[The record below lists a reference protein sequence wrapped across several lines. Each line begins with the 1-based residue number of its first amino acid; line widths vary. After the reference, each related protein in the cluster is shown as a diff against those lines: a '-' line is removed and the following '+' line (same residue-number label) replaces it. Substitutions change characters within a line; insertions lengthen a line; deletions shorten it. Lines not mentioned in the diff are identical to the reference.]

1 MLEHGICVHRGL
13 THRVFFFS
21 WGLCRDFGPKGYVT
35 ENALNRQ
42 VTASSC
48 GALGTDREPPWQ
60 GWKAFVVL
68 DASRSFFQGR

>member
-1 MLEHGICVHRGL
+1 MLERGICVHGGL
-13 THRVFFFS
+13 THRGFFS
-21 WGLCRDFGPKGYVT
+21 WGLCRGFGPKGYVT

-42 VTASSC
+42 VTASSR
-48 GALGTDREPPWQ
+48 GALGTDGEPPWQ